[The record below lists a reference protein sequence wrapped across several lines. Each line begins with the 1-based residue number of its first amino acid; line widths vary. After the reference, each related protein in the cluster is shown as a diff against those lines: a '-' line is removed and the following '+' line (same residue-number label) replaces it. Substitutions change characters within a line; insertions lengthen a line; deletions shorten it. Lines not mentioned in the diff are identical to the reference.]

1 MRGIIKSPREVNAV
15 SNEGFIDKDIIAPNP
30 LKGSC
35 DIVQLYLLFTF
46 KLILKN
52 YVRIVLALLI
62 SCRLLQLPFWELGD
76 FSEQV
81 LLKLNTKSESCDLL
95 NAFVKCLIAH
105 YSTQMTELSIKMY
118 VITV

>member
-35 DIVQLYLLFTF
+35 DILQLYLLFTF

-52 YVRIVLALLI
+52 
-62 SCRLLQLPFWELGD
+62 
-76 FSEQV
+76 
-81 LLKLNTKSESCDLL
+81 
-95 NAFVKCLIAH
+95 
-105 YSTQMTELSIKMY
+105 
-118 VITV
+118 